1 MNRLQ
6 RLLAVGVLF
15 AAPRA
20 SAADPA
26 PKILLPEY
34 EVTVSDGARLKK
46 LFRENA
52 WMKEF
57 QGSNL
62 FRGSMVRLGPVLYA
76 AGTSDGWRGRLV
88 DFLVERFLEGRP
100 VRLSYFRA
108 PNLVSPFGI
117 TLPAL
122 SPKEREAARLVVK
135 VLRSGPDVKTTVALT
150 SSAPSAPSAPS
161 AQGAVED
168 VAVTPLVLRLQRFAV
183 VETPS
188 CLAISRDP
196 RVAAALSLRCAPEPR
211 LAAAVVDVDTR
222 AFFSAW
228 SAVLERLFGV
238 GGRLRLTFDWDQK
251 RARFTPLG
259 GELALAPD
267 HLLRSGPVDAA
278 LLGAI
283 PADTIFFAM
292 AFLPDP
298 GPLSIASTETYFRTA
313 RGTKDA
319 RAVPVALVYLGMTVG
334 EKDRPEALSALL
346 VPQPKSDDR
355 AFADLDALF
364 NQGATHEVQGSRA
377 CPGYVV
383 LSPSKAALQR
393 IAEVC
398 AGRQPSLRQMSPRL
412 LAVFTKGPVSSGAF
426 WNAGAFLKS
435 AVAWGWRRDTP
446 DRSGD
451 ETTSRRG
458 DEAPPRELMDAM
470 QLLDRLPMYAF
481 AGRAAGN
488 AVVMTGAE
496 P

>member
-1 MNRLQ
+1 MKLTTNLLACA
-6 RLLAVGVLF
+6 LLAVLPGRPAAAAAAEIAKKDAPPKVL
-15 AAPRA
+15 A
-20 SAADPA
+20 
-26 PKILLPEY
+26 PEY
-34 EVTVSDGARLKK
+34 EVTVSDGARLGK

-57 QGSNL
+57 QASNL
-62 FRGSMVRLGPVLYA
+62 FRGSMVRLGPVLNA
-76 AGTSDGWRGRLV
+76 AGTSEGWKGRLV
-88 DFLVERFLEGRP
+88 DFLAASLLDGRP

-108 PNLVSPFGI
+108 PDLVSPFGV

-122 SPKEREAARLVVK
+122 SPREREAARLVVK
-135 VLRSGPDVKTTVALT
+135 ALRSGPSLAVPVATPGGAFVDV
-150 SSAPSAPSAPS
+150 
-161 AQGAVED
+161 D
-168 VAVTPLVLRLQRFAV
+168 VTPLALRLQRFAV
-183 VETPS
+183 VETAE

-196 RVAAALSLRCAPEPR
+196 RVAATLSRRCAPETR
-211 LAAAVVDVDTR
+211 LAPAVVDVDTH

-238 GGRLRLTFDWDQK
+238 GGRLRLTFDWDSK

-267 HLLRSGPVDAA
+267 HLLRAGPVDAA

-283 PADTIFFAM
+283 PADTLFFAT

-298 GPLSIASTETYFRTA
+298 GALSTASVETYFRTA
-313 RGTKDA
+313 REKNKDA
-319 RAVPVALVYLGMTVG
+319 RAIPVTLVYLGMSVG

-346 VPQPKSDDR
+346 LPQPKGDDR
-355 AFADLDALF
+355 ALAELDALF
-364 NQGATHEVQGSRA
+364 NQGSTYEVHASRA
-377 CPGYVV
+377 CPGTVA
-383 LSPSKAALQR
+383 LSPSKAALRR

-398 AGRQPSLRQMSPRL
+398 AGRQPSLRQLSPKL
-412 LAVFTKGPVSSGAF
+412 LSVLTKGPVSSGAF

-446 DRSGD
+446 DRTD
-451 ETTSRRG
+451 EEKTSRRG
-458 DEAPPRELMDAM
+458 DEPLPRELADAM

-488 AVVMTGAE
+488 AVVLTGAE